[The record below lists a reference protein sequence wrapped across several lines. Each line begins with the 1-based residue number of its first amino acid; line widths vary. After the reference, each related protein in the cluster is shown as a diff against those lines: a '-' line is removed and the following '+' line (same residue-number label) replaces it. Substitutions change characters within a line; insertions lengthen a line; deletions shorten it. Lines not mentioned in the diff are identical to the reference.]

1 MNSSFTISADS
12 PPSMALDY
20 NELRKEGIA
29 YLENVVSSLWTDYN
43 VHDPGITLLELL
55 CFGITDVA
63 YRTSFDDADLF
74 AQEVVLDGEGKPKKQ
89 ASPFITARE
98 ALSCAPVTANDYR
111 RLILDECYENVRN
124 VWVEKTTQTL
134 YGDPKKHQL
143 TNKNASGHIPFKVK
157 GLYNIRLQLIPKKR
171 TKKQEQKIIDDVR
184 DLYHKNRLLGEDLNS
199 ITISKDHPIMVCADV
214 RLAPTADIEKTYA
227 AIVHQLRNFLSPRIP
242 RYKLA
247 DLVAKGLKAE
257 EIFEGPRLV
266 NGFIL
271 EEDLKTSTSVAT
283 VRSSDLIAE
292 ILKVDGVVALPKIL
306 LNHAG
311 EDEDES
317 ELWELQIP
325 PDFEPELSLD
335 NARLRFYK
343 DLIPFQPDL
352 DQTRE
357 ELKELLAEEIASSH
371 FPGMEDFPIPGGQW
385 MDLSPFTTLQE
396 SLPAVYGCGS
406 RGTNRDPS
414 PQALGKA
421 RQLKAYL
428 LIFDQILANY
438 LGQLV
443 NLTSLFSNEPGQLQ
457 TLFSNAV
464 SDIPD
469 LQYLLKSSADT
480 SNPDKAQAASAYINL
495 LNANSVSTDF
505 QESQRSQILDH
516 LLARFG
522 EVFAD
527 HVLMH
532 YASVTKRSTAEL
544 ISYKANFLS
553 EIADISYDRSTGYN
567 HTKAD
572 DLWNT
577 SNVSGFKHRMERL
590 LGFPSFHRRSLAD
603 VTYDYY
609 EEKDNDSKSE
619 IRFRIVDRE
628 SKPKKTI
635 LSGTTKFK
643 SKKKAVVEM
652 KRAIK
657 LGMNV
662 ANYDVKQA
670 KNGKWF
676 TVVVDRE
683 TTPPDIVAMRKEFFK
698 TSAQAEETKAR
709 LAEILSDR
717 FSEEGS
723 FILEHILF
731 RPQQKDSPY
740 LPAPFEAKP
749 GSPQSWDPYSHQV
762 HIIMPGWG
770 SRLSDPPFRAFVEQT
785 IRRELPAHL
794 IPRVCFISQNH
805 MREFEGCYR
814 DWLNAFA
821 TPDKKLPLA
830 LGKLIACLEM
840 LHTIY
845 PPGTL
850 HDCIEDGDETN
861 PVVLGHTHLGSQP
874 EPKK

>member
-1 MNSSFTISADS
+1 MNSNFTISAA
-12 PPSMALDY
+12 PPSSPALDY

-29 YLENVVSSLWTDYN
+29 YLEKVVSSLWTDYN

-63 YRTSFDDADLF
+63 YRTSFEDADLF
-74 AQEVVLDGEGKPKKQ
+74 AQEPLLDEQGKVKEQP
-89 ASPFITARE
+89 SPFFTARNV
-98 ALSCAPVTANDYR
+98 LSCSPITANDYR
-111 RLILDECYENVRN
+111 RLILDSCYKDVRN

-134 YGDPKKHQL
+134 YGDPQKNQL
-143 TNKNASGHIPFKVK
+143 TQQNANGHIPFEVK
-157 GLYNIRLQLIPKKR
+157 GLYDIRLQLIPKKR
-171 TKKQEQKIIDDVR
+171 TDEQEKEIIEKVR
-184 DLYHKNRLLGEDLNS
+184 EQYHDNRLLGEDLNS

-227 AIVHQLRNFLSPRIP
+227 AIVHQLRNFLSPRIH

-257 EIFEGPRLV
+257 EIFEGPKLSH
-266 NGFIL
+266 GFIL
-271 EEDLKTSTSVAT
+271 EEDLKTSTSVTT

-311 EDEDES
+311 KGEDES
-317 ELWELQIP
+317 ELWELDIP
-325 PDFEPELSLD
+325 PGFEPELSLE

-343 DLIPFQPDL
+343 DLIPFNPDIEITKGHL
-352 DQTRE
+352 KDLIDQ
-357 ELKELLAEEIASSH
+357 EIAASH
-371 FPGMEDFPIPGGQW
+371 FPGMEDFPVPEGQW

-406 RGTNRDPS
+406 RGTNRDLS

-428 LIFDQILANY
+428 LVFDQILANY

-443 NLTSLFSNEPGQLQ
+443 NLTSLFSDDPALLQ

-469 LQYLLKSSADT
+469 LHDLLKSTAGKAES
-480 SNPDKAQAASAYINL
+480 DKDQTAESYTKL
-495 LNANSVSTDF
+495 LNDDSASSEF

-522 EVFAD
+522 EVFSD

-532 YASVTKRSTAEL
+532 YASVTKRSNAEM
-544 ISYKANFLS
+544 ISYKATFLS
-553 EIADISYDRSTGYN
+553 EVADVSYDRATGYN

-577 SNVSGFKHRMERL
+577 KNVAGFKHRLERL

-603 VTYDYY
+603 VTFDYH
-609 EEKDNDSKSE
+609 EEKDTDSISE

-643 SKKKAVVEM
+643 SKKKAVIEM
-652 KRAIK
+652 RKAIQ
-657 LGMNV
+657 LGMNL

-683 TTPPDIVAMRKEFFK
+683 AEPPDIVAMRKEFFE
-698 TSAQAEETKAR
+698 TSAEAEETKAK
-709 LAEILSDR
+709 LAEILSNR

-731 RPQQKDSPY
+731 RPQQKDTPL
-740 LPAPFEAKP
+740 LPAPSEAKP
-749 GSPQSWDPYSHQV
+749 DSPHSWDPYSHQI

-794 IPRVCFISQNH
+794 IPRVCFVSQNH
-805 MREFEGCYR
+805 MREFEECYR
-814 DWLNAFA
+814 EWLNAFA
-821 TPDKKLPLA
+821 TQDKKLPLA
-830 LGKLIACLEM
+830 LGKLISCLEM

-850 HDCIEDGDETN
+850 HDCTEDGDETN
-861 PVVLGHTHLGSQP
+861 PVILGHTHLGSQP